1 MMAVAFEPLTDDEQ
15 RIVASLYPRLSPAV
29 ALATYR
35 AWVAQGFE
43 ELADAT
49 ISSPLRWYPRSWGR
63 GVSTL
68 PHLSPECAAVESLAS
83 RPTRDVG

>member
-1 MMAVAFEPLTDDEQ
+1 VIAVAFEPLTDEER

-43 ELADAT
+43 ELEKFKF
-49 ISSPLRWYPRSWGR
+49 R
-63 GVSTL
+63 
-68 PHLSPECAAVESLAS
+68 AS
-83 RPTRDVG
+83 D

>member
-1 MMAVAFEPLTDDEQ
+1 MMAVAFEPLTDDER

-43 ELADAT
+43 EMEKFKF
-49 ISSPLRWYPRSWGR
+49 R
-63 GVSTL
+63 
-68 PHLSPECAAVESLAS
+68 AS
-83 RPTRDVG
+83 D